1 MYTRYKYGRNA
12 DVVQISAR
20 GLTEFFRNSQKFRSN
35 CVISSIQQTLP
46 SEIMTVVTAAAVPL
60 VNSPPTCFAL
70 FAAFFQRKPPN

>member
-35 CVISSIQQTLP
+35 CVIPSIQQTLP
-46 SEIMTVVTAAAVPL
+46 SEIMTAAAVPL

>member
-35 CVISSIQQTLP
+35 CVIPSIQQTLP
-46 SEIMTVVTAAAVPL
+46 SEIMTVDAAVPL

>member
-35 CVISSIQQTLP
+35 CVIPSVQQTLP
-46 SEIMTVVTAAAVPL
+46 SEIMTVDNCCRSSAREQ
-60 VNSPPTCFAL
+60 SPTCFAL